1 LRRGWR
7 QKIKRKR
14 YGWKALK
21 KVVKENT
28 LEFTFALLM
37 PIAIVVLIWVGL
49 FEISH
54 MRVSIIDEKVLVDYG
69 NGTQIIV
76 KTKTSVWDPYVVG
89 GVETILCIFIAFLI
103 YSEYLCIRLI
113 LDEYKSWKNILE
125 RLG

>member
-1 LRRGWR
+1 MRRGWR